1 MIKAGVLDILEKKYI
16 SYHDEQYKRII
27 IWALSNILSIEDKE

>member
-16 SYHDEQYKRII
+16 TFEDERYKRII